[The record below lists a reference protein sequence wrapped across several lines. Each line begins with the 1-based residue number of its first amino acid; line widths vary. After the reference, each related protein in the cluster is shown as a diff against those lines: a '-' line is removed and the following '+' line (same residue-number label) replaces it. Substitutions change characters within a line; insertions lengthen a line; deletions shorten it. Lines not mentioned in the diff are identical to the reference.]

1 MVINVAPVPAG
12 IPEYGRSQWKH
23 WIDADGDCQD
33 DSGDLDIG
41 HLVPL
46 KDAHLSGG
54 WRWDAEMREE
64 YANHLEEENHLITVT
79 AVANRSKGARG
90 PEEWGP
96 PEQSYWCDYAT
107 DWTEVKASWGLT
119 MTEYESEIVMDM
131 LGTCEN
137 LPDVDVEVLDYM
149 VVRT

>member
-1 MVINVAPVPAG
+1 M
-12 IPEYGRSQWKH
+12 
-23 WIDADGDCQD
+23 
-33 DSGDLDIG
+33 
-41 HLVPL
+41 
-46 KDAHLSGG
+46 
-54 WRWDAEMREE
+54 
-64 YANHLEEENHLITVT
+64 EEENHLITVT

-107 DWTEVKASWGLT
+107 DLTEVKASWGLT